1 MRARIVLVA
10 CVFLFTPL
18 FLTHAAE
25 EAATEPP
32 KPTHEGENNQCLVEK
47 VSVKEGKVATET
59 GSKEAA
65 DYRQCKEA
73 NAGSGCT
80 EALEKAGQ
88 CKCGTVTYTV
98 TLDGKPCT
106 ISKCDSAY
114 KEKVKKCAG
123 GSNLAAQDLA
133 MRELTS
139 EAININTPNDRL
151 QGILEAFGE
160 SEAEAKAAVTDNKA
174 GVVDFLQKAAA
185 GDTVGAQA
193 AARNLGLNPNLY
205 SDVATLSPTERLQ
218 KFSPAFTEPQKQLGQ
233 QILTGLSTF
242 GGSITPPSGGALP
255 GGRFGE
261 MFKKWED
268 QYGLPSGHLAG
279 LAKVESS
286 GNPVVCASH

>member
-25 EAATEPP
+25 TATTDPP
-32 KPTHEGENNQCLVEK
+32 TPTHEGENDQCRVEK

-59 GSKEAA
+59 GSKDAPE
-65 DYRQCKEA
+65 YKQCKEA
-73 NAGSGCT
+73 NAGGGYT

-106 ISKCDSAY
+106 VSKCDSQY

-123 GSNLAAQDLA
+123 GSNLTAQDLA

-151 QGILEAFGE
+151 QGILEAFGVPA
-160 SEAEAKAAVTDNKA
+160 SEAKIA
-174 GVVDFLQKAAA
+174 
-185 GDTVGAQA
+185 
-193 AARNLGLNPNLY
+193 
-205 SDVATLSPTERLQ
+205 
-218 KFSPAFTEPQKQLGQ
+218 
-233 QILTGLSTF
+233 
-242 GGSITPPSGGALP
+242 IT
-255 GGRFGE
+255 
-261 MFKKWED
+261 
-268 QYGLPSGHLAG
+268 
-279 LAKVESS
+279 
-286 GNPVVCASH
+286 NN